1 MQDSSEITV
10 VEWAKGIPVG
20 MIPVVLACLT
30 TRLLAEG
37 NTGRDDEPNGARA
50 AEPERL
56 LTAGE
61 LADRLGVPESWVR
74 NEERRGRIPGVRLG
88 KYVRFRASEIE
99 RILAERVR
107 K

>member
-1 MQDSSEITV
+1 MQDGSEIAV
-10 VEWAKGIPVG
+10 VEWAKRIPVG
-20 MIPVVLACLT
+20 MIPAVLACLT

-37 NTGRDDEPNGARA
+37 DAGRDQEPNGSSA

-61 LADRLGVPESWVR
+61 IAKHLSVPESWVR
-74 NEERRGRIPGVRLG
+74 NEERRGRIPGVRIG

-99 RILAERVR
+99 RKLALQTR